1 MKSSPYPGF
10 DAINSKGWWLA
21 HKWLLLRRSSQI
33 LILGLFLIGPWLGIW
48 IVKGNLNSSLTLDI
62 LPLTDPY
69 LLLQSVAAGYTT
81 ETTAITGAITVAVFY
96 LLFGGRLYCS
106 WVCPINPVTD
116 FAFWLRQRLGL
127 RGATNLPRNTRYWLL
142 GATIIL
148 SYLTGSIL
156 WEMVNPISMFHRG
169 LIFGMGLAWIIVLA
183 VFLFDL
189 LISRRG
195 WCSHLC
201 PVGAFYS
208 LLGSHSILRVRADAR
223 DDCNDCMDC
232 YLVCPEQQVINPALK
247 GADKGIGPV
256 ISSANCTN
264 CGRCVD
270 VCTQN
275 VFHFGFRFNTSYSH
289 KNSDNYAV
297 THSSGVEEL

>member
-106 WVCPINPVTD
+106 WVCPIKPGNRFCILVTP
-116 FAFWLRQRLGL
+116 
-127 RGATNLPRNTRYWLL
+127 ATRP
-142 GATIIL
+142 
-148 SYLTGSIL
+148 
-156 WEMVNPISMFHRG
+156 
-169 LIFGMGLAWIIVLA
+169 AW
-183 VFLFDL
+183 
-189 LISRRG
+189 
-195 WCSHLC
+195 
-201 PVGAFYS
+201 
-208 LLGSHSILRVRADAR
+208 R
-223 DDCNDCMDC
+223 D
-232 YLVCPEQQVINPALK
+232 
-247 GADKGIGPV
+247 
-256 ISSANCTN
+256 
-264 CGRCVD
+264 
-270 VCTQN
+270 
-275 VFHFGFRFNTSYSH
+275 
-289 KNSDNYAV
+289 
-297 THSSGVEEL
+297 